1 MRKLVST
8 LVLLGWFTGPALA
21 QDLLISPDNPK
32 GVTLQRRG
40 GPSTGSELVDTGSE
54 PADGW
59 KHLRYLPVWKKIQV
73 EDASFKRFKGE
84 LVKVSENTLTLR
96 SKTNGRTELL
106 TFPRHEIRTV
116 SIGNSKAKLI
126 FLLALTGALQGATV
140 AMDNERDGGFC
151 DPPGDRR
158 RSAKQVAVSAGVGAA
173 AMALTGAF
181 SDSSEEVVYFQDSS
195 TLERFAAEARFSRW
209 RPAAAATAFLPVSP
223 EVRRQLTRGRAGRD
237 VISIQLDRPVDI
249 PGTALNP
256 GRYKVVLLRRHGSAG
271 NLYFFPGKR
280 VRTERLMAV
289 VPVRMAPQAEA
300 NDTPRV
306 AYADEGGATHIS
318 EIRASGKVMRF
329 RPPVRMG
336 KDRQSGPVRRIL
348 TAVEPRSG
356 KPGDIAT
363 AWGENLANSSIV
375 AVFLSDAKSDFIV
388 TVLERTPEKIVFQVP
403 SVKPASY
410 NVSLKVR
417 RKIYIHPVRFKIE

>member
-151 DPPGDRR
+151 DPL
-158 RSAKQVAVSAGVGAA
+158 VTGAA
-173 AMALTGAF
+173 LPNRLPSAPAL
-181 SDSSEEVVYFQDSS
+181 
-195 TLERFAAEARFSRW
+195 
-209 RPAAAATAFLPVSP
+209 
-223 EVRRQLTRGRAGRD
+223 
-237 VISIQLDRPVDI
+237 
-249 PGTALNP
+249 
-256 GRYKVVLLRRHGSAG
+256 
-271 NLYFFPGKR
+271 
-280 VRTERLMAV
+280 
-289 VPVRMAPQAEA
+289 
-300 NDTPRV
+300 
-306 AYADEGGATHIS
+306 
-318 EIRASGKVMRF
+318 
-329 RPPVRMG
+329 
-336 KDRQSGPVRRIL
+336 
-348 TAVEPRSG
+348 EPRRW
-356 KPGDIAT
+356 P
-363 AWGENLANSSIV
+363 
-375 AVFLSDAKSDFIV
+375 
-388 TVLERTPEKIVFQVP
+388 
-403 SVKPASY
+403 
-410 NVSLKVR
+410 
-417 RKIYIHPVRFKIE
+417 